1 MDAYELVENWN
12 LLNSREKNNKELVQC
27 FFKFIPARLMI

>member
-12 LLNSREKNNKELVQC
+12 LLNSREKIIRNLYNA